1 MSHDVFRGPIYL
13 RMIRMVKPI
22 VFFSDRNTSAH
33 YNMLDKL
40 EEIFIKLGL
49 PESINSGDRVMIK
62 THLGLWGNTNHIRPV
77 YVRKLVDLV
86 RAAGGIPFVADT
98 CGLGYGSDR
107 PYGGRTTAPDYLER
121 AEMNGFTQGVV
132 GAPIVLIDGFWGV
145 DTHSVSIDG
154 KYLSKVAVASATLD
168 CDKVILLSH
177 SKFHHIGLASTLKNM
192 GVGMVGKPG
201 KTAIHSEQGLEIY
214 PEKCKGVECSECVTV
229 CPRRCITVIDTVS
242 VDMEQCVQCG
252 HCSSICSGKVKAG
265 ALKVTWSGVNMAE
278 KIVENTLGVLDSI
291 GRERFYFFNLALD
304 ISDMCDCVCYGAP
317 LLMHDIGIFGSQDP
331 VAIDHATMETMR
343 DVPRNT
349 EAISSE
355 KVDSLIEKSI
365 LFFNHGSKLGI
376 GSTEYDLVDLSRK
389 TE

>member
-1 MSHDVFRGPIYL
+1 MT
-13 RMIRMVKPI
+13 KPT
-22 VFFSDRNTSAH
+22 VYFSDRNTSGQ

-49 PESINSGDRVMIK
+49 PELINPGDRVMIK

-77 YVRKLVDLV
+77 FARTLVDLV

-98 CGLGYGSDR
+98 CGLGYGSER

-121 AEMNGFTQGVV
+121 AEKNGFTQAVV

-145 DTHSVSIDG
+145 DTYAVPIEGTILKS
-154 KYLSKVAVASATLD
+154 VAVASAVLD

-177 SKFHHIGLASTLKNM
+177 AKFHHIGLASTLKNM

-201 KTAIHSEQGLEIY
+201 KTAIHSEQGLEIF
-214 PEKCKGVECSECVTV
+214 PEKCIGAECSECVTV
-229 CPRRCITVIDTVS
+229 CPRRCITVTDTVS
-242 VDMEQCVQCG
+242 VDMDQCVQCG
-252 HCSSICSGKVKAG
+252 HCSSVCSGKVKAG
-265 ALKVTWSGVNMAE
+265 ALKVTWTGANMAE

-304 ISDMCDCVCYGAP
+304 ISDMCDCVNYGAP

-343 DVPRNT
+343 DAPRNT
-349 EAISSE
+349 AVASSE
-355 KVDSLIEKSI
+355 KVDSLIEKSL
-365 LFFNHGSKLGI
+365 LFFNHGDELGI
-376 GSTEYDLVDLSRK
+376 GSTEYELVDLSRK
-389 TE
+389 